1 MRMRS
6 SLARNVHSVAL
17 GGAAAVLALI
27 YRSFCRM
34 GDLSSHAVEFIGLAL
49 LAGVIFVCAVYVVEH
64 YPCGRWSLGIILGG
78 ALGFRLLLLPLWPSL
93 SQDLYRYRWQGRA
106 QQEGLNP
113 YTVTPATPGLEHLRD
128 ETYQRMGTPNLH
140 TVYPP
145 LAEGMFAWN
154 FRLAPSV
161 VGFKSL
167 FVLLD
172 LASLVV
178 LLLLLRTRKLPL
190 TRVIAYAWNPL
201 VVTSFAAS
209 GHYDSMAMVTLLL
222 ALLFIIG
229 RRPVLSTAFLA
240 LSVLTKFFAVLLLPA
255 VLKTALRGEA
265 QTRPAGARSQK
276 AWAAAKYVSLFMVL
290 VGFAYLPYVAGGA
303 ATVFEGLD
311 HFIHHYENNDSLFR
325 VIRYCGN
332 SHMQAQLVAGVLLAL
347 LVGWSLKNWDD
358 PLKTAL
364 LVTAAV
370 VLLSPN
376 SFPWYFT
383 WSMPFL
389 CFHPNSAWLLM
400 SVTATLGYAP
410 LVEYDAGGVYR
421 DRDLFLWLE
430 YGPVFALA
438 AGQFL
443 YRGIK
448 SGGRLKPER

>member
-1 MRMRS
+1 MCTRS
-6 SLARNVHSVAL
+6 SLVQFVNSAAL
-17 GGAAAVLALI
+17 LGAAVVLALI
-27 YRSFCRM
+27 YRSFRTM

-49 LAGVIFVCAVYVVEH
+49 FAGVIFVCAVYLAEH
-64 YPCGRWSLGIILGG
+64 YPCGRWGLGIILGG

-113 YTVTPATPGLEHLRD
+113 YTVTPATPGLEHLQD
-128 ETYQRMGTPNLH
+128 ETYQRMGTSHLH

-145 LAEGMFAWN
+145 LAEGIFAWN

-161 VGFKSL
+161 VGFKTL

-172 LASLVV
+172 LASVVV
-178 LLLLLRTRKLPL
+178 LLLLLKTQKLPR

-201 VVTSFAAS
+201 VIISFAAS
-209 GHYDSMAMVTLLL
+209 GHYDSAAIVTLLL

-229 RRPVLSTAFLA
+229 RRPLLSTAFLA

-255 VLKTALRGEA
+255 LLKTALESKPGIPTIA
-265 QTRPAGARSQK
+265 ARFYRF
-276 AWAAAKYVSLFMVL
+276 WHVAKYVALFAL
-290 VGFAYLPYVAGGA
+290 LLGFAYLPYAAGGGGA
-303 ATVFEGLD
+303 VFEGLD

-325 VIRYCGN
+325 FIRYCGN
-332 SHMQAQLVAGVLLAL
+332 SHMQAQLVAGVLLVLLMIVAL
-347 LVGWSLKNWDD
+347 KRWDD
-358 PLKTAL
+358 PLKMAL
-364 LVTAAV
+364 LMTAAV

-383 WSMPFL
+383 WSIPFL
-389 CFHPNSAWLLM
+389 CFHPNAAWLLM

-410 LVEYDAGGVYR
+410 LVEYGALGVYR
-421 DRDLFLWLE
+421 DRNLFLWLE

-443 YRGIK
+443 SRGIK
-448 SGGRLKPER
+448 SGGWLKPAR